1 MMAWQEHKHNEW
13 SWRSNG
19 RSAVRVA
26 GPSAGSA
33 GAVLACRSRH
43 RGGDPRRGGIRRAR
57 VRRCPPAQLLRS
69 GGRGGPRVGRRL
81 LEHQGAAAAPGCRR
95 RCPGAR
101 ASPCRPR
108 RAGKRTWRVVRRA
121 GLEYRG
127 LPSVTESTA
136 SARSLGQQ
144 RPAEPGWPLRQRKP
158 DGTAS
163 CAGGRRPL
171 LHSWFPQV
179 EDCTIEGVGHLL
191 HIQRPQPVAQAMA
204 EFLAW
209 NPMTGT

>member
-1 MMAWQEHKHNEW
+1 
-13 SWRSNG
+13 
-19 RSAVRVA
+19 
-26 GPSAGSA
+26 
-33 GAVLACRSRH
+33 
-43 RGGDPRRGGIRRAR
+43 
-57 VRRCPPAQLLRS
+57 
-69 GGRGGPRVGRRL
+69 
-81 LEHQGAAAAPGCRR
+81 
-95 RCPGAR
+95 
-101 ASPCRPR
+101 
-108 RAGKRTWRVVRRA
+108 
-121 GLEYRG
+121 
-127 LPSVTESTA
+127 VTESTA

-144 RPAEPGWPLRQRKP
+144 RPAEPGWPPRQRKP

-163 CAGGRRPL
+163 CSGITSAGGRRPL